1 MSPLVFPAGPT
12 QRSTAKITS
21 LRYFSPLQE
30 IKETLLQQRI
40 ISLMLLVMFAC
51 MGLTSRADYVAGE
64 VLVHL
69 KPGVDIA
76 AFNQTFN
83 TTTVVTS
90 AYNNSYRLATAA
102 GVDVAALASQMSSDA
117 RVLSAGPNLNNHALD
132 TAVADQVVF
141 KADGD
146 ASQTS
151 QFIFTADQFIFTADQ
166 FIFTADQFIFTADR
180 NPGLYAY
187 MHQSTATLIH
197 YGATSKKHD
206 GSGVVVAVLD
216 TGISTRNSLLA
227 PHVVAGWNFIDGNN
241 NTDDVPAGIDS
252 NGNGIPDEDAG
263 HGTMVSGLI
272 NRYAQNATLLPV
284 KVLDSDGSGSL
295 WATTEGIRYA
305 ISRGARVIN
314 MSFGSPQN
322 SPLLQEAIQDAWN
335 AGIIIVTAAGNNNS
349 SAQQYP
355 AGNNLTLAVGSL
367 DANNV
372 KASFSNYGV
381 IDVVAPGVGLPSTF
395 WAGNYAS
402 WSGTSF
408 SAPLVSAEAALII
421 SAQPTWPAYCVRQ
434 RIKTKTDSVD
444 QLNLPYTGML
454 GKGIIDVDMAMT
466 GL

>member
-1 MSPLVFPAGPT
+1 M
-12 QRSTAKITS
+12 
-21 LRYFSPLQE
+21 
-30 IKETLLQQRI
+30 QQRI

-51 MGLTSRADYVAGE
+51 MGLTSRADFVSGE

-83 TTTVVTS
+83 TTTVVVS

-102 GVDVAALASQMSSDA
+102 GVDITSLASQMSADA
-117 RVLSAGPNLNNHALD
+117 RVLSAGPNLSNHALD
-132 TAVADQVVF
+132 TAVADQIVF

-146 ASQTS
+146 ATQTS
-151 QFIFTADQFIFTADQ
+151 Q

-227 PHVVAGWNFIDGNN
+227 PHVGVGWNFIDGNS
-241 NTDDVPAGIDS
+241 NTDDVPAGIDT

-263 HGTMVSGLI
+263 HGTMVAGLI

-322 SPLLQEAIQDAWN
+322 SPLLQEAIQDAWS
-335 AGIIIVTAAGNNNS
+335 AGIVIVTAAGNNNS

-355 AGNNLTLAVGSL
+355 AGNNLTLSVGSL

-381 IDVVAPGVGLPSTF
+381 IDLVAPGVGLPSTF

-421 SAQPTWPAYCVRQ
+421 SAQPSWSAARVRQ

-454 GKGIIDVDMAMT
+454 GKGIIDLDMAMA